1 MSLMEKTV
9 SLAGRALAVITDD
22 HGGEEVNTLVNIV
35 SELLEEGGFLVDGVV
50 VVANDQDEIRKAI
63 ETAVVGGVDLLV
75 TVGGT
80 GLSPRDQTP
89 EATKP
94 LIDRPLP
101 GLAEALRSSGLAA
114 GAQDACLSRGKVGI
128 SGSTLVANLAKSRAA
143 IRDGMATLLPMA
155 RYVINEISSLD
166 Y

>member
-1 MSLMEKTV
+1 MEK
-9 SLAGRALAVITDD
+9 SFSRAGRALAVITDD
-22 HGGEEVNTLVNIV
+22 HAGEEVNALATIVN
-35 SELLEEGGFLVDGVV
+35 ELLEEEGFLVDGVV
-50 VVANDQDEIRKAI
+50 VVSNDKDEIRKAL
-63 ETAVVGGVDLLV
+63 ETGVVGGVDLLV
-75 TVGGT
+75 TIGGV

-143 IRDGMATLLPMA
+143 VRDGMATLLPLA
-155 RYVINEISSLD
+155 RYVIEEISSLD
-166 Y
+166 F

>member
-1 MSLMEKTV
+1 MEK
-9 SLAGRALAVITDD
+9 SFSRAGRALAVITDD
-22 HGGEEVNTLVNIV
+22 HAGEEVNALATIVN
-35 SELLEEGGFLVDGVV
+35 ELLEEEGFLVDGVV
-50 VVANDQDEIRKAI
+50 VVSNDQDEIRKAL
-63 ETAVVGGVDLLV
+63 ETGVVGGVDLLV
-75 TVGGT
+75 TIGGV

-143 IRDGMATLLPMA
+143 VRDGMATLLPLA
-155 RYVINEISSLD
+155 RYVIEEISSLEF
-166 Y
+166 

>member
-1 MSLMEKTV
+1 MEK
-9 SLAGRALAVITDD
+9 SFSRAGRALAVITDD
-22 HGGEEVNTLVNIV
+22 HAGEEVNALATIVN
-35 SELLEEGGFLVDGVV
+35 ELLEEEGFLVDGVV
-50 VVANDQDEIRKAI
+50 VVSNDQDEIRKAL
-63 ETAVVGGVDLLV
+63 ETGVVGGVDLLV
-75 TVGGT
+75 TIGGV

-143 IRDGMATLLPMA
+143 VRDGMATLLPLA
-155 RYVINEISSLD
+155 RYVIEEISSLD
-166 Y
+166 F